1 MSGAVSLNSNT
12 APAMIDQDKR
22 TEEQKTFFDKVQERS
37 FIQHIEDYEQIRQK
51 MMNDIKKIAEP
62 RQPDQAQPS
71 VSDIKTSD
79 VFQEFVK
86 KNNLSEE
93 QSRDLLEKVIKEL
106 QELKNIKV

>member
-1 MSGAVSLNSNT
+1 MSEPVSLISNT

-22 TEEQKTFFDKVQERS
+22 PEEQKKFLDKVEKMS
-37 FIQHIEDYEQIRQK
+37 FIQHIQAFEQVQQRLI
-51 MMNDIKKIAEP
+51 ESLP
-62 RQPDQAQPS
+62 RQLDQAQPS

-86 KNNLSEE
+86 KNNLTEE
-93 QSRDLLEKVIKEL
+93 QGRDLLEKVIKEL